1 MNIKIFIQIV
11 KRGDGME
18 DKKKVIYDCA
28 RELFATKGYKDTGV
42 ADITQMAGCS
52 VGTFYN
58 YYVSKDRLFLEI
70 MEREN
75 EALMKENLSK
85 IDMNEE
91 PVRLM
96 KRFLALNNEG
106 MLSNPILRQWYSPDV
121 YNKIEKLYREEN
133 VLQGMEYLYRD
144 FLKMVSD
151 WQRAGKMRSDIS
163 AEMIMAMFEAII
175 RIGYHKEE
183 IGLKYF
189 PQLQDLLTDFV
200 LRGLT
205 DLQ

>member
-1 MNIKIFIQIV
+1 
-11 KRGDGME
+11 ME
-18 DKKKVIYDCA
+18 DKKKVLYDCA
-28 RELFATKGYKDTGV
+28 RELFATKGYKDTSV

-58 YYVSKDRLFLEI
+58 YYASKDRLFLEV

-75 EALMKENLSK
+75 EALMKENLGK

-91 PVRLM
+91 PACLL
-96 KRFLALNNEG
+96 KRFLELNNEG
-106 MLSNPILRQWYSPDV
+106 MRSNPILRQWYSPDV

-133 VLQGMEYLYRD
+133 MLQGMEFLYRD

-151 WQRAGKMRSDIS
+151 WQRAGKMRSDIPS
-163 AEMIMAMFEAII
+163 EMIMAMFEAII

-189 PQLQDLLTDFV
+189 PELQDRLTDFV

-205 DLQ
+205 DF